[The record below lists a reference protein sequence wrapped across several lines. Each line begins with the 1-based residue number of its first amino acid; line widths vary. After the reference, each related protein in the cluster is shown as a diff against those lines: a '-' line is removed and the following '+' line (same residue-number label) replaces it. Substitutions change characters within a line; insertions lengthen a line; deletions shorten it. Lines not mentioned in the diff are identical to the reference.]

1 LGSLSRIFKRKIKA
15 VTLPTPG
22 FFSFTSVT
30 DQNGKVTSYASDA
43 DRLTSVTDAAQNMT
57 HYAYD
62 LENNLSSITD
72 AAPAHYLFRL

>member
-1 LGSLSRIFKRKIKA
+1 MTAAARR
-15 VTLPTPG
+15 
-22 FFSFTSVT
+22 TSVT
-30 DQNGKVTSYASDA
+30 DQNGKVTSYDYDDA
-43 DRLTSVTDAAQNMT
+43 DRLTSVTDAALNVT